1 MDIDRKKLSG
11 MIDHTLLSAA
21 ATPFQIE
28 KLCKEAVEYGFC
40 SVCVNPSYVSL
51 CAELLRDTDVKVCTV
66 IGFPLGATSTAA
78 KKFEAENAADDGA
91 KEVDM
96 VINIGRLKAKDY
108 EYVKKD
114 IESVTAAVRGRA
126 AVKVIIEACL
136 LSDEEKTAACK
147 IAQKAGADFVK
158 TSTGFSSG
166 GAVVEDVRLMRE
178 TVGVD
183 MGVKASGGIHSAK
196 EALELIEAGA
206 SRLGASSGIEI
217 VNGIG

>member
-40 SVCVNPSYVSL
+40 SVCVNPSYVPL

-114 IESVTAAVRGRA
+114 IESVTAAVKGRA
-126 AVKVIIEACL
+126 TVKVIIEACL

>member
-11 MIDHTLLSAA
+11 MIDHTLLSAT

-40 SVCVNPSYVSL
+40 SVCVNPSYVPL

-126 AVKVIIEACL
+126 AVKVSI
-136 LSDEEKTAACK
+136 
-147 IAQKAGADFVK
+147 
-158 TSTGFSSG
+158 
-166 GAVVEDVRLMRE
+166 
-178 TVGVD
+178 
-183 MGVKASGGIHSAK
+183 
-196 EALELIEAGA
+196 
-206 SRLGASSGIEI
+206 
-217 VNGIG
+217 